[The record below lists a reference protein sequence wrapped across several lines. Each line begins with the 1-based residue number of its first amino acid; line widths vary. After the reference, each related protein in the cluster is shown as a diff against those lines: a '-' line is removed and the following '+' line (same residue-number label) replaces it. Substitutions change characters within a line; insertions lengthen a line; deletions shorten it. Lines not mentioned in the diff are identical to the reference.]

1 MNTGCSDPVSAR
13 PPGGGEPA
21 PGPLVYVIF
30 QSSSLANGGLE
41 SVTQILRRA
50 PSGSLS
56 HATSGSLSHA
66 TSGSLSGAG
75 PACVVTQLESRFT
88 EAWRALGCEVHVW
101 PAEEATSAAG
111 VSHAAARTRRASA
124 QLEYNLRVARLV
136 RARGA
141 KVVHCNDIAAFWYGA
156 LGARMA
162 GARVL
167 FNVRDIFP
175 EGRPYG
181 PRWRLI
187 HHIASEIVCLSED
200 MREAMR
206 TRCPPLFPGAPGL
219 ARLTYIHSA
228 VDLERMRPLP
238 AAERTELRRAL
249 GMSEGAFEIAYVG
262 AVCDK
267 KHQLGFLRGAA
278 PALLARVPSL
288 RLTFVGD
295 FRPERDAYAKEC
307 LEAAAPLGERVRFS
321 GFDAHV
327 ERWYQAADLVVLAS
341 RYEGLPRAMIES
353 LACGTP
359 VAAFD
364 VTSAREFLEQR
375 GCGVVATRY
384 DYDTLVQGI
393 VRLAEDEAERLAM
406 ARRAREVAVAHF
418 DPEKSVRSYLE
429 RYRSLAAGTPAA
441 SPARNPSMT
450 PVSPLKDMAR
460 KLLAKR
466 TRRGLSFDL
475 LRLRARVRAR
485 LSRKSDVP
493 RRLHLGCGGRIVPGF
508 LNVDV
513 AGSEHD
519 IDLAA
524 GSLPFADGAFDA
536 VVSQQVIEHLDL
548 ESELMPLLRDL
559 VRVLAP
565 GGEAILACPDMEA
578 ICRSYLADGGAALLA
593 DRQKRWP
600 DFHLR
605 GLPPSHMV
613 NILFHQAGEH
623 VNLFDFTLL
632 SHVLRECGFRAVER
646 IREPDLLARFPEL
659 PLRDDDDF
667 SLYVR
672 AVR

>member
-1 MNTGCSDPVSAR
+1 MKPRTVH
-13 PPGGGEPA
+13 
-21 PGPLVYVIF
+21 VIF
-30 QSSSLANGGLE
+30 QSASQANGGLE

-50 PSGSLS
+50 GPSCL
-56 HATSGSLSHA
+56 
-66 TSGSLSGAG
+66 
-75 PACVVTQLESRFT
+75 VTQRESRFT

-101 PAEEATSAAG
+101 PAEEGAPSAGLARAASRARRTG
-111 VSHAAARTRRASA
+111 VELA
-124 QLEYNLRVARLV
+124 YNLRVARLV

-141 KVVHCNDIAAFWYGA
+141 RVVHCNDIAAFWHGA
-156 LGARMA
+156 LGARAA

-187 HHIASEIVCLSED
+187 HHIASEIVCLSDD
-200 MREAMR
+200 MRDTVRAR
-206 TRCPPLFPGAPGL
+206 FPPLFAATGL
-219 ARLTYIHSA
+219 ARLTVIHSA

-238 AAERTELRRAL
+238 AGERAHLRAEL
-249 GMSEGAFEIAYVG
+249 GMHEGAFEVAYVG

-278 PALLARVPSL
+278 PALLARVPEA

-295 FRPERDAYAKEC
+295 FHPERDAYAAEC
-307 LEAAAPLGERVRFS
+307 RDAAAQIEARDERRSSPRVRFA
-321 GFDAHV
+321 GFDAAV

-353 LACGTP
+353 LSCGTP

-364 VTSAREFLEQR
+364 VTSAREFLEGR

-384 DYDTLVQGI
+384 DYDTLVDGI
-393 VRLAEDEAERLAM
+393 ARLAGDEAGRSAM
-406 ARRAREVAVAHF
+406 SRRAREVALECF
-418 DPEKSVRSYLE
+418 DPEKVASEYIQC
-429 RYRSLAAGTPAA
+429 YDQLAAGAGTTEDPIMKLVA
-441 SPARNPSMT
+441 
-450 PVSPLKDMAR
+450 PLKGVAR
-460 KLLAKR
+460 TLLAKR

-475 LRLRARVRAR
+475 LRLRARVKGRLAR
-485 LSRKSDVP
+485 RRETP
-493 RRLHLGCGGRIVPGF
+493 RRLHLGCGSRIVPGF

-513 AGSEHD
+513 TGSEL
-519 IDLAA
+519 DLDFASGA
-524 GSLPFADGAFDA
+524 LPFADGAFDA

-548 ESELMPLLRDL
+548 ESELIPLLREL

-565 GGEAILACPDMEA
+565 GGEAFLACPDMES

-600 DFHLR
+600 DFNLR
-605 GLPPSHMV
+605 GMPPSHMV

-623 VNLFDFTLL
+623 VNLFDFQLL
-632 SHVLRECGFRAVER
+632 SHVLREQGFREIER
-646 IREPDLLARFPEL
+646 IREPDLLARFPEM
-659 PLRDDDDF
+659 PLRDDDDI